1 MNFAYHHSDMK
12 SSLLLFVTFSSIVGA
27 VESLTEKSRSEMDE
41 VWEAWKLKYH
51 KSYDSVAEEKL
62 GYKKWQE
69 NALKIS
75 LHNMRYDLG
84 LETFK
89 TELNTFADKTFEEFA
104 ATYLGN
110 RKQLKTD
117 SDSSPSSV
125 NGNGDSSVGDDLPVT
140 VDWRDKGYVTPVKN
154 QYECGSCWAF
164 STTGG
169 LEGQHFNAT
178 GNLVSLSEQQ
188 LVDCDQYC
196 YGCAGGYVEQG
207 YHYLRQHG
215 SISEVNY
222 PYTSKFGFNHTC
234 NETGNTIAATMSR
247 YVSLPKGNE
256 DKLKEATAN
265 VGPIS
270 VAIDAS
276 GLFEFYKSGVYYSKW
291 CDPQLPGPR
300 SACSGLRG
308 VPK

>member
-1 MNFAYHHSDMK
+1 
-12 SSLLLFVTFSSIVGA
+12 
-27 VESLTEKSRSEMDE
+27 
-41 VWEAWKLKYH
+41 
-51 KSYDSVAEEKL
+51 
-62 GYKKWQE
+62 
-69 NALKIS
+69 
-75 LHNMRYDLG
+75 MRYDLG

-178 GNLVSLSEQQ
+178 G
-188 LVDCDQYC
+188 
-196 YGCAGGYVEQG
+196 
-207 YHYLRQHG
+207 
-215 SISEVNY
+215 SIDFDNQ
-222 PYTSKFGFNHTC
+222 
-234 NETGNTIAATMSR
+234 
-247 YVSLPKGNE
+247 
-256 DKLKEATAN
+256 
-265 VGPIS
+265 
-270 VAIDAS
+270 AS
-276 GLFEFYKSGVYYSKW
+276 FFRK
-291 CDPQLPGPR
+291 C
-300 SACSGLRG
+300 
-308 VPK
+308 